1 MRSKI
6 EEMIWLIRVWLEPQ
20 DDFLHEDQHHRRRR
34 RQRRQFHY
42 YFIIVVIPLLAS
54 FVLIQQQQQLLQ
66 INSSLGF
73 FVGLWRSLIWGVASL
88 VVSLWHFC
96 LRVVGVSLGIGLGLG
111 FAGHV
116 YDAMSEAQDGI
127 ASNTVGRR
135 ARRRQSAT
143 TAGETSQSLS
153 TPTNLPKDAT
163 IAKSSATMED
173 VNSYR
178 SLMRCAGY
186 SVANGTLRAQMVRG
200 DHQVSTAVRANDA
213 KRRLKLLQFK
223 QNQHPNDPS
232 FSNDVQQSE
241 RVSLYKFDKGQT
253 ASMRM
258 KCMWPNLAPVVNE
271 ALAKLIELVLR
282 DYVCSWYSKVDEN
295 VVYDVTGSLSRSS
308 STEASVESHSKSPLA
323 ESDRRRKQFSSSQTD
338 SPRSSHH
345 LHSFGEDS
353 GDASSCQQRS
363 QMLSYGLS
371 SHSLSNSFSNDGPSS
386 TQPQKRS
393 QQQKRTMVLTTTG
406 TQPSPFIDSLYSCFA
421 YMLGMLA
428 TRASENVNVLELLL
442 LHFPHILGQNLRAYR
457 EMRSLALEKK
467 LRRTNAE
474 RELLMKDR
482 ENGKIGEV
490 ARSQLSPSTSSS
502 SSKRSS
508 GSGGA
513 SGIQESIEVSEIAIV
528 REYLLAGR
536 FHRALTFGLD
546 VPSLLFAD
554 PLAKDCQPGPS
565 YHGNSDCNR
574 LNGHP
579 DEDAILYDR
588 LLSPE
593 SSLIGECEMDY
604 IRVLASKLT
613 KLVIPKAE
621 VDSSIVRAMSVET
634 LASCVLGPV
643 MGCFTPD
650 NVNRW
655 IVLGLELLEGN
666 DVEKVAS
673 SSSTSS
679 KGDDTDK
686 HSEDNIIETKQTFV
700 SLAVEG
706 SDSSNLV
713 DCVINENT
721 SGGSV
726 ASSDMDESLF
736 DISDEGG
743 REKEVRQLV
752 DCSKA
757 EQIITLLSMSIIEL
771 GGFVDFCQ
779 VRIHGQDNSADWDSQ
794 NCQDSVRHLVLVIE
808 AALLFGARSHPKR
821 QHGPE
826 DRAFSEFEI
835 EATLNQPEEDE
846 FEVDVDDGLIGTK
859 VQSSVKH
866 THSSLSAALMEITGD
881 IDAFENIVEQDEEW
895 DDDYSSGNED
905 DIEIIIPNQNELS
918 TLRTLIAAWLHTGQA
933 FKVLSIVVQAKQS
946 ILRRFFHKSAFLR
959 KENYARDFTKLLRQL
974 DGVNILV
981 DTMAVLESKCL
992 LETNGFD
999 DLVKRFQHPKAQNR
1013 RNITNL
1019 KDSGPKR
1026 HASNLSLHSAGNSS
1040 VVGSVRANLAHN
1052 RNRIARFAQSATEI
1066 DLNPFKDRSL
1076 GQSKIP
1082 SGANIAHSHHQ
1093 NSLITPAFLA
1103 FSKNE
1108 VFASNL
1114 RSERERR
1121 HASWSK
1127 ETKDRKKLDFVSR
1140 TTGMKEKDIVMHRE
1154 LHHLSQSFYSNTNE
1168 IRIESCSSGD
1178 NQSPSGSTANITV
1191 KGVGTRRMIEVP
1203 DEDSSFLLRAN
1214 SRPLKPKAIQPD
1226 RRNPNAICKIY
1237 VAMYED
1243 PAIHPKTKRFYG
1255 GRYLRQCLMRY
1266 YPNDKTASVV
1276 VAKNI
1281 EVLDGRFRDNK
1292 NEFALSEDF
1301 QKLRHTCLK
1310 VATGGILS
1318 SPLMEPGDFCSTP
1331 RTGRAIDFAHRISL
1345 FERPMVELG
1354 GKKFVIHDAT
1364 SHRADASALELS
1376 DASMTAALI
1385 LRGSSG
1391 LNVCESS
1398 GDFNIKV
1405 TDDGT
1410 PLILLRAN
1418 HESGS
1423 SPKSTDK
1430 ARPYRP
1436 SFIRAALLIKSA
1448 KQEARYQCILSCIR
1462 NGSVRSSAKVKSDEW
1477 LQPTL
1482 TLLEYANSKQQEGQS
1497 ILQRDLRFGV
1507 NHIDRGQLR
1516 RNGLLNPRYPTLLRA
1531 LNTKVEGVVEVKGSD
1546 FDILGSPTILF
1557 R

>member
-1 MRSKI
+1 MMSKI
-6 EEMIWLIRVWLEPQ
+6 DEMIWLIRAWLEQ
-20 DDFLHEDQHHRRRR
+20 QEVFLHEDHHHHHRRRR
-34 RQRRQFHY
+34 RFHY
-42 YFIIVVIPLLAS
+42 YFIVVVIPLLGS
-54 FVLIQQQQQLLQ
+54 FILVQQQQQQQLLQ
-66 INSSLGF
+66 INLRFGF
-73 FVGLWRSLIWGVASL
+73 FVGLWRSLICGVASL
-88 VVSLWHFC
+88 IVSLWHFC
-96 LRVVGVSLGIGLGLG
+96 LRVVGISLGIGLGLG

-116 YDAMSEAQDGI
+116 YDALPEAQDGVT
-127 ASNTVGRR
+127 SNAVGRR
-135 ARRRQSAT
+135 ARWRQSAT
-143 TAGETSQSLS
+143 AARESSQSLS
-153 TPTNLPKDAT
+153 TPNLPKDAT
-163 IAKSSATMED
+163 VIKSFATMED

-213 KRRLKLLQFK
+213 KRRLKLLQFE
-223 QNQHPNDPS
+223 QNQHPNDPRY
-232 FSNDVQQSE
+232 SNDVQQSH
-241 RVSLYKFDKGQT
+241 RSSLYKFDKGQT

-295 VVYDVTGSLSRSS
+295 VVYNAAGSNS

-323 ESDRRRKQFSSSQTD
+323 ESDRRRKSSHPD
-338 SPRSSHH
+338 SPRTSHH

-353 GDASSCQQRS
+353 DDATSCQQKP
-363 QMLSYGLS
+363 QTLSNES
-371 SHSLSNSFSNDGPSS
+371 SSRSLSNSFSNDGLQTS
-386 TQPQKRS
+386 QRR
-393 QQQKRTMVLTTTG
+393 QQQKRTMILTTTG

-457 EMRSLALEKK
+457 EMRNLALEKK

-474 RELLMKDR
+474 RELLMKHR
-482 ENGKIGEV
+482 ENGITGEV
-490 ARSQLSPSTSSS
+490 ARSQLSPSS

-508 GSGGA
+508 GSGGE
-513 SGIQESIEVSEIAIV
+513 SGVQESIEVSEIAII

-536 FHRALTFGLD
+536 FHRAVTFGLD

-565 YHGNSDCNR
+565 YHGNSDCDR

-588 LLSPE
+588 LLSLE

-613 KLVIPKAE
+613 KLVIPKTE

-655 IVLGLELLEGN
+655 IILGLELLEGN
-666 DVEKVAS
+666 DVEKVAI

-679 KGDDTDK
+679 KPYGTER
-686 HSEDNIIETKQTFV
+686 HSEDVRKNIIETKPTFV
-700 SLAVEG
+700 SIVGEG
-706 SDSSNLV
+706 NDSSNLFDSV
-713 DCVINENT
+713 VNENT

-726 ASSDMDESLF
+726 ASSDMDDSLF
-736 DISDEGG
+736 GINDEGG
-743 REKEVRQLV
+743 REKEVRQLF

-757 EQIITLLSMSIIEL
+757 EQIITLMSMSIIEL

-779 VRIHGQDNSADWDSQ
+779 VRINGQDNNVDWDSQ

-821 QHGPE
+821 QHSPE

-835 EATLNQPEEDE
+835 EATLDQPDEDE

-859 VQSSVKH
+859 VKSSVKH
-866 THSSLSAALMEITGD
+866 KHSSLSAALMEITGD
-881 IDAFENIVEQDEEW
+881 IDAFENIVEQDEGW
-895 DDDYSSGNED
+895 DDGYSSGNED
-905 DIEIIIPNQNELS
+905 DIEITIPNPNELS

-946 ILRRFFHKSAFLR
+946 ILRRFFHRSAFLR
-959 KENYARDFTKLLRQL
+959 RENYARDFTQLLRQL

-992 LETNGFD
+992 LDNNGFD
-999 DLVKRFQHPKAQNR
+999 DLMQRFQHPKSQNR
-1013 RNITNL
+1013 RNITHF
-1019 KDSGPKR
+1019 KESRSKR
-1026 HASNLSLHSAGNSS
+1026 HASNSSLHSAGNSS

-1052 RNRIARFAQSATEI
+1052 RSRIARFAQSAAEI
-1066 DLNPFKDRSL
+1066 DLNPFKDRSV

-1082 SGANIAHSHHQ
+1082 SGASIAHSP
-1093 NSLITPAFLA
+1093 TPAFLA
-1103 FSKNE
+1103 FRKNE

-1127 ETKDRKKLDFVSR
+1127 ETKNRKKLDYVSR
-1140 TTGMKEKDIVMHRE
+1140 TTGMKEKDIMMHRE
-1154 LHHLSQSFYSNTNE
+1154 LHHLSHSFYSNTNE
-1168 IRIESCSSGD
+1168 IRIEPCSSGD
-1178 NQSPSGSTANITV
+1178 NQSPSNSTANITV
-1191 KGVGTRRMIEVP
+1191 KGIATRRMIEVP

-1226 RRNPNAICKIY
+1226 RRNPNAVCKIY

-1255 GRYLRQCLMRY
+1255 GRYLRQCVMRY
-1266 YPNDKTASVV
+1266 YPNDKTASVA

-1281 EVLDGRFRDNK
+1281 EVLDGRFRDNR
-1292 NEFALSEDF
+1292 NEFALTEDF
-1301 QKLRHTCLK
+1301 QKLRHPCLK

-1318 SPLMEPGDFCSTP
+1318 SPLMDPGDFCSAP

-1385 LRGSSG
+1385 LRGSGG

-1398 GDFNIKV
+1398 GNFNIKV
-1405 TDDGT
+1405 TEDGT

-1418 HESGS
+1418 RESGS
-1423 SPKSTDK
+1423 TPTSTDE

-1448 KQEARYQCILSCIR
+1448 KQEARYQCLLSCIR
-1462 NGSVRSSAKVKSDEW
+1462 NGSARSSAKVKSDKW
-1477 LQPTL
+1477 LQPSL
-1482 TLLEYANSKQQEGQS
+1482 TLLEYANSGRQEGQS

-1516 RNGLLNPRYPTLLRA
+1516 RNGLLNPRYPTTLRA
-1531 LNTKVEGVVEVKGSD
+1531 LNTKVEGVEEVKGSD
-1546 FDILGSPTILF
+1546 FDILGSPTVLF